1 MTKNCR
7 QISGF
12 SRIDPADEQR
22 KSMVV
27 EQKNINRLITKCNN
41 RSDCSFSRLQ
51 GSLLTAD
58 RRLAAQLGGPL
69 LVSESLIYWIMCVAW
84 SRPLKVSQKC
94 NNALSVDNSKKNRLL
109 FSLSFHHDVK
119 KNFIFISTCHAHR
132 GDVTRC
138 TCVLI
143 RGNRF
148 IFFNWR
154 LAAGKWLWQ
163 IHVAVNLVW
172 NLNAPKG
179 ESRLLIVTHVES
191 LDQVSLVNWRHCFIF
206 WSSSNE
212 RTFVWRTWH
221 VDTIE
226 LSGGK
231 PIRFKFDNFR
241 CFVSNF
247 CWFSSGR
254 CCQQNDCGTAAGCCL
269 LRGSSTQKNVWPTF
283 SSPDIQEPEKYFSTE
298 KKQTKFSVTRSRFR
312 ASPCGLVAGKEPAAS
327 IGLILR
333 I

>member
-119 KNFIFISTCHAHR
+119 KIFIFISTCHAHR

-138 TCVLI
+138 ACVLI

-148 IFFNWR
+148 IFFQLKVSCREMIMTDSRRSQFGLKFKCSERW
-154 LAAGKWLWQ
+154 KSS
-163 IHVAVNLVW
+163 VNR
-172 NLNAPKG
+172 N
-179 ESRLLIVTHVES
+179 
-191 LDQVSLVNWRHCFIF
+191 
-206 WSSSNE
+206 
-212 RTFVWRTWH
+212 
-221 VDTIE
+221 
-226 LSGGK
+226 
-231 PIRFKFDNFR
+231 
-241 CFVSNF
+241 
-247 CWFSSGR
+247 
-254 CCQQNDCGTAAGCCL
+254 
-269 LRGSSTQKNVWPTF
+269 
-283 SSPDIQEPEKYFSTE
+283 
-298 KKQTKFSVTRSRFR
+298 TRR
-312 ASPCGLVAGKEPAAS
+312 
-327 IGLILR
+327 ILGPGVYG
-333 I
+333 